1 MTIQAELTWTNGLQF
16 VARAGQGPAVVM
28 DNPEGGSGA
37 SPMELMLMAIA
48 GCTAMDVVS
57 ILKKKRMTVSG
68 FKVNISG
75 ARADEHPR
83 RYTNIHIEYVV
94 YGRDIKPEGVQR
106 AIELSEN
113 KYCSATASLNADITN
128 SFRIEAP

>member
-1 MTIQAELTWTNGLQF
+1 MTIQAELTWTEGLQF
-16 VARAGQGPAVVM
+16 VARAGHGPAVVL

-37 SPMELMLMAIA
+37 SPMELLLMAIA
-48 GCTAMDVVS
+48 GCTAMDVIS
-57 ILKKKRMTVSG
+57 ILDKKRMAVSG

-75 ARADEHPR
+75 SRADEHPR
-83 RYTNIHIEYVV
+83 RYTQIHIEYVV
-94 YGRDIKPEGVQR
+94 YGRGINPEGVQR